1 MNTDSV
7 SVAFQIILEE
17 IGTVVYE
24 VNAQGAAFL
33 RNGDYQKAEDVIASG
48 KKLAAFK
55 TKLDS
60 LKQEWIAGL
69 DEPTRA
75 KVQLDS
81 NKVTRTISSSHK
93 SPKTILAVKF
103 PNEAVIFEAVAA
115 DTFAKSL
122 KKLGLQRVSQ
132 IGMKVCNHP
141 LVSKQRSAAYKQ
153 TEIDGYLVM
162 THSNT
167 EDKRRQLLE
176 IASALNVELSVDVV
190 PASDA

>member
-7 SVAFQIILEE
+7 SIAFQIILEE
-17 IGTVVYE
+17 IGTVVSE
-24 VNAQGAAFL
+24 VNSQGAAFL

-60 LKQEWIAGL
+60 LRQEWIAGL

-75 KVQLDS
+75 KVQVES
-81 NKVTRTISSSHK
+81 NKTTRTISSSHK
-93 SPKTILAVKF
+93 SPKTILDVKF
-103 PNEAVIFEAVAA
+103 PDGTAIFEAVAA
-115 DTFAKSL
+115 DTFSKSL

-132 IGMKVCNHP
+132 LGMKVCNHP
-141 LVSKQRSAAYKQ
+141 LVSKQKSANYSQ

-167 EDKRRQLLE
+167 EEKRRQLLE
-176 IASALNVELSVDVV
+176 VASALDIRLSVDVV
-190 PASDA
+190 PANNT

>member
-17 IGTVVYE
+17 IGTVVSE
-24 VNAQGAAFL
+24 VNSQGAAFL

-48 KKLAAFK
+48 KKLAAFT
-55 TKLDS
+55 TKLDA

-75 KVQLDS
+75 KVQVES
-81 NKVTRTISSSHK
+81 NKVARTISSSHK
-93 SPKTILAVKF
+93 SPKTVLVVKF
-103 PNEAVIFEAVAA
+103 PDGAVLFEAVAA

-122 KKLGLQRVSQ
+122 KKLGLQRVSEV
-132 IGMKVCNHP
+132 GMKVCNHP
-141 LVSKQRSAAYKQ
+141 LVSKQRSASYNQ

-176 IASALNVELSVDVV
+176 IASALKVGLSVDVV
-190 PASDA
+190 PAKDV